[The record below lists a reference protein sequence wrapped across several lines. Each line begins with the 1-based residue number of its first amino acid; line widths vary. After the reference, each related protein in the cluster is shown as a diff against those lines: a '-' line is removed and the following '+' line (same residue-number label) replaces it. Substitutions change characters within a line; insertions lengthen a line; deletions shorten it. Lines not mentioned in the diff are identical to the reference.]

1 MRFSARTMLPETPTL
16 RLASSAIHPCRSQ
29 NSARRLST
37 IAAAKRI
44 RNPNSPASLL
54 LMLKCSLAI
63 QMASM
68 DIGTGPIIVT
78 IPIPI
83 NRSRHPF
90 MIGRQ
95 RRRSDFA
102 IMAKP
107 IANKAGSPSS
117 VSFTT
122 TPATPSRKQRYRK
135 HCLRTEFG
143 FASQPSCT
151 TTTPSIS
158 SGTAAA

>member
-1 MRFSARTMLPETPTL
+1 MRFSARTMLPEPADPALGLLRDPPVPQPEQREETQHNRRREKNQPHSPVDTSKIKLTPG
-16 RLASSAIHPCRSQ
+16 IRS
-29 NSARRLST
+29 
-37 IAAAKRI
+37 
-44 RNPNSPASLL
+44 
-54 LMLKCSLAI
+54 
-63 QMASM
+63 ASM
-68 DIGTGPIIVT
+68 ATEIGPMIVT

-83 NRSRHPF
+83 SRSRHPF

-95 RRRSDFA
+95 SGVTIARSWQNRL
-102 IMAKP
+102 P
-107 IANKAGSPSS
+107 TRQGGPTS

-151 TTTPSIS
+151 TTTPRIS
-158 SGTAAA
+158 SGMAAA